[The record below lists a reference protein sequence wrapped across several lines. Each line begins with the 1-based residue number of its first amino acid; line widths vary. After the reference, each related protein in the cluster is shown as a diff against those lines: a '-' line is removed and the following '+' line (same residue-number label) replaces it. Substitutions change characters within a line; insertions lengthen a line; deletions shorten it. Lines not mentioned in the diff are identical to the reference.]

1 MMLSFS
7 INSSCFIITFAVTSN
22 SYGRVGWLNQ
32 RMSEPLKPR
41 PQWFGKSS
49 VLNHFAHAG
58 GGRNWMTGPDLAH
71 HRWIKSFIP
80 NWQHTLLGLSMCQA
94 YFCIHFS
101 YMNISM
107 ISNGQKIW
115 ADSSETLSV
124 QNVFLKRFF
133 YFILIFIY
141 ILCKPEYISIF
152 FIRTYCSF
160 IVHFQCTIQY
170 L

>member
-1 MMLSFS
+1 MLSFS

-41 PQWFGKSS
+41 PQWFGKSL

-94 YFCIHFS
+94 YFCIHPSIHPFLHTWILVWYPMVKRYEQTALKLWVFKMFS
-101 YMNISM
+101 WKGFSILFWFLYIFYVSLNIF
-107 ISNGQKIW
+107 QYF
-115 ADSSETLSV
+115 SSEHTAVS
-124 QNVFLKRFF
+124 
-133 YFILIFIY
+133 
-141 ILCKPEYISIF
+141 
-152 FIRTYCSF
+152 
-160 IVHFQCTIQY
+160 
-170 L
+170 